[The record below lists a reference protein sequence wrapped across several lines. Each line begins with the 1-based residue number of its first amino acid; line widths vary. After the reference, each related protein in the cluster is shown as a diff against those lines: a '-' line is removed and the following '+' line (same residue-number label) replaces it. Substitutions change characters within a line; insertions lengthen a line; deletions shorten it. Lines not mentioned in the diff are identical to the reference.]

1 MTEVLFYTH
10 VGDKLHTACQLSF
23 KALARKMKVM
33 ILTAEPDITDRLS
46 RLLWT
51 TPSIGFYP
59 HCRAAHRLAAFT
71 PIIVD
76 HLPEP
81 LVHDQVLINLRSET
95 PTMFSRFHRLIEIV
109 SVDEED
115 RAAARE
121 RYRFYRDRGYEIR
134 THQLGSDPG

>member
-10 VGDKLHTACQLSF
+10 VEDKLHTACQLSF
-23 KALARKMKVM
+23 KALARKMRVM
-33 ILTAEPDITDRLS
+33 ILTSESETTEKIS

-59 HCRAAHRLAAFT
+59 HCRAAHRLAAVT
-71 PIIVD
+71 PIIID

-81 LVHDQVLINLRSET
+81 LVHDQVLVNLRSET
-95 PTMFSRFHRLIEIV
+95 PPMFSRFQRLIEIV
-109 SVDEED
+109 SLEEAD

-121 RYRFYRDRGYEIR
+121 RFRFYRDRGYEIR
-134 THQLGSDPG
+134 SHRLGSESG